1 MSDLSGME
9 QSFALPSLTQMGWEA
24 LPPAG
29 PEMPP
34 RRPRSFDVQL
44 DEIEF
49 RRLHAADEIGAIQKL
64 RGEIQLPGAALAD
77 PGFIAREKKETGKES
92 SARSN
97 GVTSSSAR

>member
-9 QSFALPSLTQMGWEA
+9 QSFALPSITQAGWDA
-24 LPPAG
+24 LPALGLEAPAK
-29 PEMPP
+29 
-34 RRPRSFDVQL
+34 RPRSFEVQL

-49 RRLHAADEIGAIQKL
+49 RRLQAADEIEAIQKL

-77 PGFIAREKKETGKES
+77 PGFIAREKKETGKAW
-92 SARSN
+92 SAGSN